1 MGIRLNF
8 IVEGQ
13 TEETF
18 VNQVLKPHL
27 SDRSVWAYARC
38 VLTSRRGGVKHR
50 GGFRTYEQPYKDI
63 LSWMKEDQNP
73 DARFTTVFDLYGLP
87 KDFPGYEEAER
98 VADPYAKVKML
109 ENALQDNISD
119 ARFIPYLQLHE
130 FEALLLSDPRQ
141 LKEQFPDKVAQ
152 IRRLVAIADSYGNPE
167 LIDDN
172 PNTAPSKRII
182 AEIPEFAG
190 MKPSAGP
197 ITALKIGL
205 PNLRSSCLHFDEW
218 VRKLELL

>member
-1 MGIRLNF
+1 MACQKTSQATKRLS
-8 IVEGQ
+8 ELQ
-13 TEETF
+13 TPT
-18 VNQVLKPHL
+18 Q
-27 SDRSVWAYARC
+27 RSKCW
-38 VLTSRRGGVKHR
+38 
-50 GGFRTYEQPYKDI
+50 RTP
-63 LSWMKEDQNP
+63 
-73 DARFTTVFDLYGLP
+73 
-87 KDFPGYEEAER
+87 
-98 VADPYAKVKML
+98 
-109 ENALQDNISD
+109 LQDNISD